1 MSTYLILEGNKA
13 ETSLQTPEFT
23 MQRSWSTYITII
35 FEDEKNSHL
44 LLYHL
49 QFLNCR
55 SFTLCFSFSFDLYF
69 FFWSCVAFMFV
80 YCVLQ
85 SCSSRSFV
93 SFVKVYTISNV
104 WGPFLLRLFPHLF
117 SYLYQYTLSQ
127 IVIFVNTHC
136 YKRSCSQ
143 TRRKEIICCKYRRM
157 TGGRLGT
164 YSPQVLCKMT
174 IYMC

>member
-1 MSTYLILEGNKA
+1 
-13 ETSLQTPEFT
+13 
-23 MQRSWSTYITII
+23 
-35 FEDEKNSHL
+35 
-44 LLYHL
+44 
-49 QFLNCR
+49 
-55 SFTLCFSFSFDLYF
+55 
-69 FFWSCVAFMFV
+69 MFV

-174 IYMC
+174 IYICVNNGSLSCFCKTTYNNLKKISNSCLPSWNVYYREWNESKRHHCIYGINYLQPNNLVYVVIFSLKNIIEELKNTRAG